1 MKHPIALPAAA
12 LMLIFAL
19 AACVAAPATIAQS
32 AAADQGR
39 SAPARVTPAA
49 VRDGVGLG
57 RPVVITND
65 RGGNVLATI
74 GRRND
79 LAASG
84 RPVEIRGYCRSAC
97 TLFLSL
103 PNACLGPG
111 AEVGFHA
118 PRLPGTTTIPALV
131 PEIMA
136 QYYRGEV
143 RRRWVTDW
151 SRRTEMTRMSAAEYR
166 RLDPQMRVCGPA
178 R

>member
-1 MKHPIALPAAA
+1 MTRPIPLAAAA
-12 LMLIFAL
+12 LLLGAL
-19 AACVAAPATIAQS
+19 LSGCVAAPAPMVQTAIA
-32 AAADQGR
+32 AGP
-39 SAPARVTPAA
+39 APSTAGPPAA
-49 VRDGVGLG
+49 KRRAAPPRD
-57 RPVVITND
+57 PVVITND

-97 TLFLSL
+97 TLYLSL

-111 AEVGFHA
+111 AQVGFHA

-143 RRRWVTDW
+143 RRRWISDW

-166 RLDPQMRVCGPA
+166 RLDPQMRICGSA